1 MSLFNILNIAGS
13 AMTAQSEKINIIA
26 TNLANSESII
36 YKNGKYYPYIA
47 KRVIFE
53 SSNSNKT
60 GVGGVKIAAIVNDKN
75 PIQMIYD
82 PNNPLSNTKGYVL
95 KSNTNP
101 ITETIDHISASRAYQ
116 ANIEV
121 LKTVKNMILKTLS
134 IGE

>member
-1 MSLFNILNIAGS
+1 
-13 AMTAQSEKINIIA
+13 MTKSEKINIIA
-26 TNLANSESII
+26 TNLANAESTI

-47 KRVIFE
+47 KRVIFK

-60 GVGGVKIAAIVNDKN
+60 GLGGVKVAAIIHDKS
-75 PIQMIYD
+75 PIQIIYD
-82 PNNPLSNTKGYVL
+82 PNNPTSDAKGYVL
-95 KSNTNP
+95 KSNINP
-101 ITETIDHISASRAYQ
+101 ITETIDHISAARAYQ

>member
-26 TNLANSESII
+26 TNLANAESII

-47 KRVIFE
+47 KKVIFKAC
-53 SSNSNKT
+53 NSNKT
-60 GVGGVKIAAIVNDKN
+60 GIGGVKVSEIINDKN
-75 PIQMIYD
+75 PMQMIYD
-82 PNNPLSNTKGYVL
+82 PINPLSNTNGYVL
-95 KSNTNP
+95 KSNVNP
-101 ITETIDHISASRAYQ
+101 IAETIDHISASRAYQ

-121 LKTVKNMILKTLS
+121 LKTAKYIILKTLS

>member
-26 TNLANSESII
+26 TNLANAESII

-47 KRVIFE
+47 KKVIFQP
-53 SSNSNKT
+53 SNSNQS
-60 GVGGVKIAAIVNDKN
+60 GVGGVKVAAIINDKN
-75 PIQMIYD
+75 PVQMIYD
-82 PNNPLSNTKGYVL
+82 PNHPLSNTKGYVL
-95 KSNTNP
+95 KSNINP

-121 LKTVKNMILKTLS
+121 LKTAKNIILKTLS

>member
-13 AMTAQSEKINIIA
+13 AMTAQSEKINVIA
-26 TNLANSESII
+26 TNLANAESVI

-47 KRVIFE
+47 KQVIFT
-53 SSNSNKT
+53 SLNSNKQ
-60 GVGGVKIAAIVNDKN
+60 GIGGVKVASIINNKN

-82 PNNPLSNTKGYVL
+82 PHHPLSNPKGYVL
-95 KSNTNP
+95 KSNVNP
-101 ITETIDHISASRAYQ
+101 ITETIEHISASRAYQ

-121 LKTVKNMILKTLS
+121 LKTAKNMILKTLS

>member
-26 TNLANSESII
+26 TNLANAESII

-47 KRVIFE
+47 KKVIFQP
-53 SSNSNKT
+53 SNSNQS
-60 GVGGVKIAAIVNDKN
+60 GVGGVKVAAIINDKN
-75 PIQMIYD
+75 PVQMIYD

-95 KSNTNP
+95 KSNINP

-121 LKTVKNMILKTLS
+121 LKTAKNIILKTLS

>member
-26 TNLANSESII
+26 TNLANADSII

-47 KRVIFE
+47 KKVIFKA
-53 SSNSNKT
+53 SNANQQ
-60 GVGGVKIAAIVNDKN
+60 GVGGVKVALIVNDKN

-82 PNNPLSNTKGYVL
+82 PNHPLSNEKGYVL
-95 KSNTNP
+95 KSNINP

-121 LKTVKNMILKTLS
+121 LKTAKNMILKTLS